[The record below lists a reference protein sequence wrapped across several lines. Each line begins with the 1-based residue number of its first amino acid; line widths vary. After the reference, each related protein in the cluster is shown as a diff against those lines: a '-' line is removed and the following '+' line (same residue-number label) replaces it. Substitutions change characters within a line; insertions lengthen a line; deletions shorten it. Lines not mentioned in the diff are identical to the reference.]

1 MVVLSPIPTATLEAT
16 QEAIRPAALQVVAIV
31 AEAALAVARLQAA
44 SEAAAPVAAVA
55 AVPVLAEA
63 ADSVADAD
71 KLWLLNI
78 TSRRI
83 THYIKYT

>member
-1 MVVLSPIPTATLEAT
+1 MVVLSPIPTATLEVT
-16 QEAIRPAALQVVAIV
+16 QEAIRPAAHQVVAIV
-31 AEAALAVARLQAA
+31 EAALAAARLQAA

-71 KLWLLNI
+71 KLWAPEYFK
-78 TSRRI
+78 S
-83 THYIKYT
+83 THYTLY